1 MHKLA
6 ENVVDNESMI
16 NSGKDHTR
24 IDRLPDYSK
33 ADEFIANKHF
43 SLVMARAQYCLI
55 YHCFRLAVTVLY
67 HLSFRAAAC

>member
-6 ENVVDNESMI
+6 ENVVNNESMI

-33 ADEFIANKHF
+33 VDKFIANKHF
-43 SLVMARAQYCLI
+43 
-55 YHCFRLAVTVLY
+55 H
-67 HLSFRAAAC
+67 